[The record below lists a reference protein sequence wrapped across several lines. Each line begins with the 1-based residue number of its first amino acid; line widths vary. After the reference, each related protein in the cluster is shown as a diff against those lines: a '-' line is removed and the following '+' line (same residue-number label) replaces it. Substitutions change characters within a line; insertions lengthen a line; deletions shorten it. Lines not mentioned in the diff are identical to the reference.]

1 VPGSNLACLEFRD
14 RTFLFSM
21 QHILFSITYWNKN
34 MTFMNIIQI
43 QRLILWSLIGIFD
56 LKSGIFINH
65 NWPYITEKEG
75 DLQSIH
81 FSPQCSDLDL
91 IYIADRYWSQFI
103 YLCIHSLIFTCIW
116 TGTTWDEPIFVFNS
130 VSLSIGW

>member
-1 VPGSNLACLEFRD
+1 MSGSNLACLKFRD
-14 RTFLFSM
+14 KTFLFSM

-81 FSPQCSDLDL
+81 FFPMFRSGTNMHCRQIL
-91 IYIADRYWSQFI
+91 IAVHIPLYSF
-103 YLCIHSLIFTCIW
+103 LIFTCIW
-116 TGTTWDEPIFVFNS
+116 TGTTWYESIFVFNS